1 MGLYAYRVGFLK
13 TFAAMPKSK
22 LEAVE
27 GLEQLR
33 AIENGYKIKV
43 IETRYKTV
51 GVDVPEQIAE
61 VEKALQER
69 GTIYHE

>member
-1 MGLYAYRVGFLK
+1 
-13 TFAAMPKSK
+13 MPKSK
-22 LEAVE
+22 LETLE

-33 AIENGYKIKV
+33 VLDNGYRIKV
-43 IETRYKTV
+43 IETQYKTI

-69 GTIYHE
+69 GIIG